1 VQWDVLHLFLRE
13 GRTMIRIDGGRGLFT
28 VSGTEPVRMTTR
40 IPNATRVMER
50 ERQR

>member
-1 VQWDVLHLFLRE
+1 MVRIDE
-13 GRTMIRIDGGRGLFT
+13 GRGT

-40 IPNATRVMER
+40 IPNATRVKAR